1 MLHTAFTDLV
11 GCEAPIQLA
20 GMGSMGTP
28 ELAAAVS
35 NAGGLGMVSMVLE
48 PAERVA
54 AGFDSLAKLT
64 SGPVGINFLMP
75 FIDQAAVEAASTRCR
90 LVEFFYDDPV
100 PALVDT
106 AHQGGALACWQVG
119 SLEEALAAVDAGCD
133 LIAVQGNEAGG
144 HVRGTV
150 SLLPLLDAVLDAVD
164 VPVVAAGG
172 IATARGVAAVLAA
185 GAAGAR
191 LGTRFLASTESDA
204 HPDYVQAMLDASAG
218 DTAVTTAFDV
228 LWPNAPHRVLR
239 SCIAAAGDLETD
251 VVAEIPGQAGPT
263 QLPRFTPLPP
273 TRATTG
279 HTEAMALYAGESV
292 GLVHEVKPAGDIV
305 RELVNGAEKLL
316 AAKRS

>member
-1 MLHTAFTDLV
+1 MLRTAFTDLV

-35 NAGGLGMVSMVLE
+35 DAGGLGMASMVLE

-54 AGFDSLAKLT
+54 AGLERLATLT

-90 LVEFFYDDPV
+90 VVEFFYDDPV

-106 AHQGGALACWQVG
+106 AHEGGALACWQVG
-119 SLEEALAAVDAGCD
+119 SLEEARAAVDAGCD

-150 SLLPLLDAVLDAVD
+150 ALLPLLDAVLDAVD

-185 GAAGAR
+185 GAAAAR
-191 LGTRFLASTESDA
+191 VGTRFLASTESDA
-204 HPDYVQAMLDASAG
+204 HPSYVQALLDAGAG

-239 SCIAAAGDLETD
+239 SCIDAAGDLEAD
-251 VVAEIPGQAGPT
+251 VVAEIPGEAGPT
-263 QLPRFTPLPP
+263 RLPKFTPLPP
-273 TRATTG
+273 TRTTTG
-279 HTEAMALYAGESV
+279 RTDAMALYAGESV

-305 RELVNGAEKLL
+305 RELVAGAEKLL
-316 AAKRS
+316 AAQQP